1 MLWLEMMTLSL
12 ADGGKGAVRDR
23 LVERL
28 VLSSLVFSAWTIAG
42 IFWGSERY
50 FRLPAASQLQ
60 SAAWWPIVWPHLL
73 RAYIWAAFT
82 PLVVYLYRR
91 FPIGQGRPVQ
101 NVLALTFAS
110 LLFPLPISILH
121 SALYQLL
128 VLGPPPATPFL
139 ERTLES
145 TLFWFHFQLLAF
157 WSVTGITWFV
167 CEQRHLREKDREA
180 ARLEAEIHSM
190 RLETLRAQIH
200 PHFLFNALH
209 AVLPL
214 VKRDPDAAADTV
226 IRLGDLLRA
235 SLRSDPLR
243 VVPLASEIAILRA
256 YLSIEKTRFGDLLSF
271 DFEIEAGLEGF
282 PLPELI
288 LQPLVEN
295 AIKHGI
301 AKAPEGGSVRVIAE
315 RQEAGSVR
323 VSVRNSGPGLCD
335 VRPEGVGLGSVRSRL
350 DLIYGQ
356 NASFQLRGSGQ
367 GVEAS
372 LILPHHGARPD

>member
-1 MLWLEMMTLSL
+1 
-12 ADGGKGAVRDR
+12 
-23 LVERL
+23 
-28 VLSSLVFSAWTIAG
+28 
-42 IFWGSERY
+42 
-50 FRLPAASQLQ
+50 
-60 SAAWWPIVWPHLL
+60 
-73 RAYIWAAFT
+73 
-82 PLVVYLYRR
+82 
-91 FPIGQGRPVQ
+91 
-101 NVLALTFAS
+101 
-110 LLFPLPISILH
+110 
-121 SALYQLL
+121 
-128 VLGPPPATPFL
+128 
-139 ERTLES
+139 
-145 TLFWFHFQLLAF
+145 
-157 WSVTGITWFV
+157 
-167 CEQRHLREKDREA
+167 
-180 ARLEAEIHSM
+180 
-190 RLETLRAQIH
+190 
-200 PHFLFNALH
+200 
-209 AVLPL
+209 